1 MRLTSEEHQKLR
13 SNLQKI
19 EDYIVSEI
27 CPHMCGTSV
36 TVDFGE
42 EKMYYGDKNG
52 IENKYHITVTDK
64 SVSGR
69 TGYLGLAIV
78 KKDNDSGSSFDTYVE
93 AGTPRPLLD
102 ERWCFGENDLSAEG
116 FPMVSCRRRPVD
128 SLRRPP

>member
-78 KKDNDSGSSFDTYVE
+78 KKDNDSGSSFDTLKRVWRCC
-93 AGTPRPLLD
+93 ASGR
-102 ERWCFGENDLSAEG
+102 A
-116 FPMVSCRRRPVD
+116 
-128 SLRRPP
+128 LRRHCERILSRLA

>member
-42 EKMYYGDKNG
+42 EKTYYGDKNG

-93 AGTPRPLLD
+93 AGMALLREWPRIKEALRAHLVKVSLNKSVLD
-102 ERWCFGENDLSAEG
+102 TFA
-116 FPMVSCRRRPVD
+116 V
-128 SLRRPP
+128 

>member
-42 EKMYYGDKNG
+42 EKMYCGDK
-52 IENKYHITVTDK
+52 K
-64 SVSGR
+64 
-69 TGYLGLAIV
+69 AI
-78 KKDNDSGSSFDTYVE
+78 
-93 AGTPRPLLD
+93 
-102 ERWCFGENDLSAEG
+102 
-116 FPMVSCRRRPVD
+116 
-128 SLRRPP
+128 